1 MNQSKIQNIL
11 VRYGVSTLGL
21 VLVAVGVALSIKS
34 NLGTAPISCPPYV
47 INLFNGSLTVGEW
60 TMIMH
65 LVFIVSQ
72 IVMLRK
78 SFKLRYLMQIPAAIV
93 FGLLTDAAIWAF
105 SWVDASGYVMRL
117 VLCVVSVAITALG
130 VSLEVCGNSWMLAG
144 EQTVAAI
151 AEITKKPFGNMK
163 IAFDISLMAFS
174 MIFGFFA
181 FGNVLG
187 NGELMV
193 VREGTLIQALL
204 TGFLMKYTDPV
215 CESVFGKAV
224 KGE

>member
-1 MNQSKIQNIL
+1 MKQSKIQNIL
-11 VRYGVSTLGL
+11 IRYGVSTLGL
-21 VLVAVGVALSIKS
+21 VFVAAGVALSIKS

-47 INLFNGSLTVGEW
+47 INLFNSSLTVGEW
-60 TMIMH
+60 TMVMH

-72 IVMLRK
+72 ILMLRRN
-78 SFKLRYLMQIPAAIV
+78 FKFRYLMQIPAAVV

-105 SWVDASGYVMRL
+105 SWVDASGYAMRL
-117 VLCVVSVAITALG
+117 VLCIVSVAITALG
-130 VSLEVCGNSWMLAG
+130 ISLEVCGNSWMLAG

-151 AEITKKPFGNMK
+151 SEITKKPFGNMK

-215 CESVFGKAV
+215 CGRVFGKAV